1 MGNSIVIQMALQT
14 IIELDIFNTIVKT
27 KSTIAVGKHVEFFTF
42 ITDVKFQ
49 STSTWPYMQQIR
61 NL

>member
-1 MGNSIVIQMALQT
+1 MGNSFVIEMALRT
-14 IIELDIFNTIVKT
+14 IIELDIFDTIAKT

-42 ITDVKFQ
+42 IANMKFQ
-49 STSTWPYMQQIR
+49 STSAWTYMQQIH